1 MAAIRQLITFIV
13 LLLNKDWLDQYVIQW
28 YIGVLLLVLK
38 VNIKMY
44 VKSKWVVSSSISRKM
59 RAAKERLKTDL
70 APVVGLERFRSES
83 AQDLEKVAAV
93 KIQMKSRALVMDQF

>member
-1 MAAIRQLITFIV
+1 
-13 LLLNKDWLDQYVIQW
+13 
-28 YIGVLLLVLK
+28 
-38 VNIKMY
+38 
-44 VKSKWVVSSSISRKM
+44 M

-93 KIQMKSRALVMDQF
+93 KIQMESRALVMDQF